1 MYRDRGAMGAR
12 GFYQLPILQLRN
24 RTLHCAL
31 GKAGFIGQHA
41 QTGFDRLPV
50 LAGGAAG
57 KMKVNEEGR
66 RLLIMPDDIAHEYV
80 ENVIIDRDGSVE
92 ARHAPKEKV
101 KGATLLKRQ
110 IATIPIKGQHFSR
123 RIAA

>member
-1 MYRDRGAMGAR
+1 MRGDGGVMRTR
-12 GFYQLPILQLRN
+12 GFQQLAMLQLYD
-24 RTLHCAL
+24 RTLYCAF

-57 KMKVNEEGR
+57 KIKVNEEGR

-80 ENVIIDRDGSVE
+80 ENVIIDRNGSVE
-92 ARHAPKEKV
+92 ARHAR
-101 KGATLLKRQ
+101 KGKRVTLLKRQ